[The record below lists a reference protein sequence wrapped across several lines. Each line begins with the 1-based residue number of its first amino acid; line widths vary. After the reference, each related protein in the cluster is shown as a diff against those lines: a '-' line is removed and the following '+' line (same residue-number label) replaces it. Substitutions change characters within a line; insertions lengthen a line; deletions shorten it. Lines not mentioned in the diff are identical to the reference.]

1 MTARIDDVY
10 LITRRESK
18 KRFRSRIYDA
28 WGGKCAYCG
37 EPAKSLD
44 HVLPRHRGGLTVVE
58 NLVPA
63 CLSCNGHKGSENWV
77 SWYRQQDFYNI
88 DSESLI
94 WLWIKQCD
102 LTDNALT
109 TYPFLG
115 MFSVVEQR
123 ALLTGYTEIDNIAV
137 DDSFFNNGAM

>member
-10 LITRRESK
+10 LITRGESK

-28 WGGKCAYCG
+28 WGSKCAYCG

-44 HVLPRHRGGLTVVE
+44 HVLPRHRGGLTVAE

-63 CLSCNGHKGSENWV
+63 CLSCNGHKGAENWV
-77 SWYRQQDFYNI
+77 SWYRQQDFYNV

-102 LTDNALT
+102 LTHNALT
-109 TYPFLG
+109 TNPFLG

-123 ALLTGYTEIDNIAV
+123 ALLTSYTEIDNIAV
-137 DDSFFNNGAM
+137 NNSSFDNGAM